1 MRIPPPPTPR
11 RRQPSQRTRITGS
24 TPLHH
29 LQFVLRGKR
38 PPPSPL
44 RNLRI
49 GTLPSSARHPSR
61 IFDPGRSV
69 EEVMRGGE
77 AIGLSSMR
85 ERVQLL
91 GGTLRLSSL
100 LGQGTTVKILIPL
113 GRVLR

>member
-1 MRIPPPPTPR
+1 
-11 RRQPSQRTRITGS
+11 
-24 TPLHH
+24 
-29 LQFVLRGKR
+29 
-38 PPPSPL
+38 
-44 RNLRI
+44 
-49 GTLPSSARHPSR
+49 
-61 IFDPGRSV
+61 
-69 EEVMRGGE
+69 MRGGE